1 MLSMNKNV
9 EKQRKQTIISKTM
22 LELLQGQ
29 KVRLTEQKAPEVI
42 FVHIKQKQHN
52 KSLEMRS
59 SVSKAEVT
67 DCLNVRK

>member
-42 FVHIKQKQHN
+42 FVHIKQK
-52 KSLEMRS
+52 
-59 SVSKAEVT
+59 
-67 DCLNVRK
+67 